1 MNKMLKRGLLLGLL
15 LLIIS
20 GLTIYFTIDLKA
32 LRTLETF
39 NISLGCLG
47 GGNVF

>member
-15 LLIIS
+15 LLVIS

-32 LRTLETF
+32 LQTLETL
-39 NISLGCLG
+39 ILHPCCWL
-47 GGNVF
+47 